1 MGGIHSKTLQVLVL
15 CVIIYVISV
24 MCWYSADKVDI
35 LPPLQL
41 RWGQVKMYGLHT
53 VCTPLKYILLSM
65 NIYMSNSSVVY
76 SLCTQVSPLWNKMIR
91 NLGVHI
97 KAMMCDRPT
106 RDSKAAVYVLIR
118 FAVECLLW
126 STSQRLNP
134 SAFSAVSGRSE
145 IHPNQPPQSGNEQAP
160 THSSVSDCTIF
171 SKSPFLFSACV
182 DMYASLRVLK
192 HIKRRSHIRLRTF
205 AISHD
210 AIALICIFMPHSVL
224 LAELWIARLP
234 PARGLS
240 CSPNMALWL
249 CFRIMVEWMEE
260 CKNEDRRPLCLFG
273 PLLF

>member
-15 CVIIYVISV
+15 CVIIYVIFV

-76 SLCTQVSPLWNKMIR
+76 SLRTQDSPLWNKMIR

-97 KAMMCDRPT
+97 KAMMCDRPA

-126 STSQRLNP
+126 STSQRLLHLILLHSQQSVGGLKSIPTSHLSQEMNRHQCTRQSVTVRFFP
-134 SAFSAVSGRSE
+134 KVHFYS
-145 IHPNQPPQSGNEQAP
+145 QP
-160 THSSVSDCTIF
+160 V
-171 SKSPFLFSACV
+171 
-182 DMYASLRVLK
+182 
-192 HIKRRSHIRLRTF
+192 
-205 AISHD
+205 
-210 AIALICIFMPHSVL
+210 LICVL
-224 LAELWIARLP
+224 PW
-234 PARGLS
+234 GY
-240 CSPNMALWL
+240 
-249 CFRIMVEWMEE
+249 
-260 CKNEDRRPLCLFG
+260 
-273 PLLF
+273 